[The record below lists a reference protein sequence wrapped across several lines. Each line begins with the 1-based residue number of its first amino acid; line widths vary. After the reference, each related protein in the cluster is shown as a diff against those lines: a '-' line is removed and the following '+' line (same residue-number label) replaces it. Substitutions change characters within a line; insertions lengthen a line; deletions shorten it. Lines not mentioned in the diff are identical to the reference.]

1 MTNPKSILIQLF
13 PTIKFIITGLFLY
26 IIWILIYEGFIKSN
40 HLIDPWLTNIVSF
53 HSVHIL
59 KLAGFNSSHE
69 MVNTGNVLFN
79 NKIPVLR
86 IAYICNGLILY
97 VIFLIFM
104 VSFPGPLKHK
114 AWFIPL
120 GLIII
125 YLSNLLRV
133 VALVIIQIYAP
144 DYLVFNHKYTF
155 TMVIYGVIFLL
166 WIIWVKMISVKST
179 PTS

>member
-1 MTNPKSILIQLF
+1 
-13 PTIKFIITGLFLY
+13 
-26 IIWILIYEGFIKSN
+26 
-40 HLIDPWLTNIVSF
+40 
-53 HSVHIL
+53 
-59 KLAGFNSSHE
+59 